1 MEIKGVG
8 IMKTI
13 TIELDD
19 AHYDRYEYLA
29 NNLGKTVEG
38 YAKQHIENIADT
50 FYQTIK
56 DANGD

>member
-1 MEIKGVG
+1 
-8 IMKTI
+8 MKTI